1 MTGAPVVYLVDD
13 DVSFRS
19 AISRVLKASGYA
31 VVDYESV
38 AGFLQNIPDAK
49 PGCLLLDVQMPAFD
63 GLELQQELAK
73 LSHHWPIIFM
83 TGHGDIP
90 TTVRAI
96 KAGAEDFLSKP
107 IPKRTLLEAV
117 ERALSRFREV
127 QQHQGRLDALKA
139 LKALI
144 AKLTPREGEVF
155 ALMVRG
161 KMNKQIAHLLGTS
174 ERTVKY
180 HRQMIMQKLSVGSFA
195 EAVSVAE
202 RAGMLTPQPSPDV
215 KSAS

>member
-1 MTGAPVVYLVDD
+1 MTGPPAVYIVDD
-13 DVSFRS
+13 DASFRS

-31 VVDYESV
+31 VIDFDSA
-38 AGFLQNIPDAK
+38 AGFLQSIRGAR
-49 PGCLLLDVQMPAFD
+49 PGCLLLDVQMPAIG

-90 TTVRAI
+90 TSVRAI

-107 IPKRTLLEAV
+107 IPKQTLLEAID
-117 ERALSRFREV
+117 RALSRLEEV
-127 QQHQGRLDALKA
+127 QQNQGRLDALKA
-139 LKALI
+139 LI
-144 AKLTPREGEVF
+144 VKLTPREKEVF

-174 ERTVKY
+174 ERTIKY
-180 HRQMIMQKLSVGSFA
+180 HRQTVMQKLQVGSFA

-202 RAGMLTPQPSPDV
+202 RTGILTPQLSPDV

>member
-1 MTGAPVVYLVDD
+1 
-13 DVSFRS
+13 
-19 AISRVLKASGYA
+19 
-31 VVDYESV
+31 
-38 AGFLQNIPDAK
+38 
-49 PGCLLLDVQMPAFD
+49 MPAIG

-90 TTVRAI
+90 TSVRAI

-107 IPKRTLLEAV
+107 IPRQTLLEAI
-117 ERALSRFREV
+117 ERALSRYAAI
-127 QQHQGRLDALKA
+127 QQSQGRLDALKT
-139 LKALI
+139 LI
-144 AKLTPREGEVF
+144 AKLTPRENEVF

-174 ERTVKY
+174 ERTIKY
-180 HRQMIMQKLSVGSFA
+180 HRQMIMQKLQVGSFA

-202 RAGMLTPQPSPDV
+202 RTGILTPQPSPDV

>member
-1 MTGAPVVYLVDD
+1 MAGAPIVHIVDD
-13 DVSFRS
+13 DASFRS

-31 VVDYESV
+31 VAEYDS
-38 AGFLQNIPDAK
+38 AASFLQAITDAE
-49 PGCLLLDVQMPAFD
+49 PGCLLLDVQMPAFG

-90 TTVRAI
+90 TSVRAI

-107 IPKRTLLEAV
+107 IPKQTLLEAV

-127 QQHQGRLDALKA
+127 QRNQGRLDA

-144 AKLTPREGEVF
+144 AKLTPRESEVF

-161 KMNKQIAHLLGTS
+161 KMNKQIAHSLGTS
-174 ERTVKY
+174 ERTIKY
-180 HRQMIMQKLSVGSFA
+180 HRQMIMQKLQVGSFA

-202 RAGMLTPQPSPDV
+202 RAGMLTPEPSPDV
-215 KSAS
+215 TSAS

>member
-1 MTGAPVVYLVDD
+1 MGIAGAPIVHIVDD
-13 DVSFRS
+13 DASFRS

-31 VVDYESV
+31 VADYDSAES
-38 AGFLQNIPDAK
+38 FLDATDAE
-49 PGCLLLDVQMPAFD
+49 PGCLLLDVQMPALN

-90 TTVRAI
+90 TSVRAI

-107 IPKRTLLEAV
+107 ILKQTLLEAI
-117 ERALSRFREV
+117 ERALSRLREV
-127 QQHQGRLDALKA
+127 QRNQGRLDALR
-139 LKALI
+139 ALI
-144 AKLTPREGEVF
+144 AQLTPRENEVF

-161 KMNKQIAHLLGTS
+161 KMNKQIAYSLGTS
-174 ERTVKY
+174 ERTIKY
-180 HRQMIMQKLSVGSFA
+180 HRQMIMQKLQVGSFA

-202 RAGMLTPQPSPDV
+202 RTGMLTPEPSLDV
-215 KSAS
+215 KGAS

>member
-1 MTGAPVVYLVDD
+1 MGITGAPIVHIVDD
-13 DVSFRS
+13 DASFRS

-31 VVDYESV
+31 VADYDS
-38 AGFLQNIPDAK
+38 AASFLEATDAE
-49 PGCLLLDVQMPAFD
+49 PGCLLLDVQMPALN

-90 TTVRAI
+90 TSVRAI

-107 IPKRTLLEAV
+107 ILKQTLLEAI
-117 ERALSRFREV
+117 ERALSRLREV
-127 QQHQGRLDALKA
+127 QRNQGRLDALR
-139 LKALI
+139 ALI
-144 AKLTPREGEVF
+144 AQLTPRENEVF

-161 KMNKQIAHLLGTS
+161 KMNKQIAYSLGTS
-174 ERTVKY
+174 ERTIKY
-180 HRQMIMQKLSVGSFA
+180 HRQMIMQKLQVGSFA

-202 RAGMLTPQPSPDV
+202 RTGMLTPEPSLDV
-215 KSAS
+215 KGAS

>member
-1 MTGAPVVYLVDD
+1 MGIAGAPIVHIVDD
-13 DVSFRS
+13 DASFRS

-31 VVDYESV
+31 VADYDS
-38 AGFLQNIPDAK
+38 AASFLEATDAE
-49 PGCLLLDVQMPAFD
+49 PGCLLLDVQMPALN

-90 TTVRAI
+90 TSVRAI

-107 IPKRTLLEAV
+107 ILKQTLLEAI
-117 ERALSRFREV
+117 ERALSRLREV
-127 QQHQGRLDALKA
+127 QRNQGRLDALR
-139 LKALI
+139 ALI
-144 AKLTPREGEVF
+144 AQLTPRENEVF

-161 KMNKQIAHLLGTS
+161 KMNKQIAYSLGTS
-174 ERTVKY
+174 ERTIKY
-180 HRQMIMQKLSVGSFA
+180 HRQMIMQKLQVGSFA

-202 RAGMLTPQPSPDV
+202 RTGMLTPEPSLDV
-215 KSAS
+215 KGAS